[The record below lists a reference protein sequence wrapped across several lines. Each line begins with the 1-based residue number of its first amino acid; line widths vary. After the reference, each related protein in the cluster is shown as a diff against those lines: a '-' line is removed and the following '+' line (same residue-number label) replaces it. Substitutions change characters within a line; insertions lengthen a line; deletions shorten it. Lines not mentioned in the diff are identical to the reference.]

1 MLTKLRICLYMALL
15 IPSVAA
21 ASEATVKQAMQK
33 KYPDVSVESVAKTP
47 IAGIYEVFAGG
58 GVFYVDENV
67 NYLIMNGRL
76 IDVAR
81 RIDLTEERMRV
92 LTATKFDQLPL
103 DLAFRMV
110 KGNGKRKLAY
120 FSDPNCPYCK
130 RLDQELTKVTDVTIY
145 LFLYPIL
152 SPDSIEKAK
161 AVWCSKDRGKVYME
175 MMLNGNP
182 PKTSGTCDTPIDKIV
197 AYGRQKGISGTPTLF
212 FADGQRVTGAIP
224 ADQIE
229 KLLDGAR

>member
-21 ASEATVKQAMQK
+21 ASEATVKQTMQK
-33 KYPDVSVESVAKTP
+33 KYPDVQVENVAKTP

-67 NYLIMNGRL
+67 NYMIMNGRL
-76 IDVAR
+76 IDVER
-81 RIDLTEERMRV
+81 KTDLTEARLRA
-92 LTATKFDQLPL
+92 LTAIKFDQLPL

-120 FSDPNCPYCK
+120 FTDPNCPYCK
-130 RLDQELTKVTDVTIY
+130 RLDQELARVTDVTVHV
-145 LFLYPIL
+145 FLYPIL
-152 SPDSIEKAK
+152 SQDSYEKAT
-161 AVWCSKDRGKVYME
+161 AVWCSKDRVKVYDE

-182 PKTSGTCDTPIDKIV
+182 PKTAGACDTPINKIL

-212 FADGQRVTGAIP
+212 FADGQRVIGVISLN
-224 ADQIE
+224 QLE